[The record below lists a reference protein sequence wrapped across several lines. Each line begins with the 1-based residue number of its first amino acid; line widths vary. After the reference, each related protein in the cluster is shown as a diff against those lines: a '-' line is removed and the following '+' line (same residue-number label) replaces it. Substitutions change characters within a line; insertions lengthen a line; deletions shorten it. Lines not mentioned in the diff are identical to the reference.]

1 MATNENYVEFVE
13 YIVKAL
19 VDNPNDV
26 RVSKTLDERGVLLT
40 LDINPADMGYVIG
53 RRGQNARAI
62 RTLLRIVG
70 ARNDARLN
78 LKINEPEG
86 GRGPRSRDN
95 RDDRR
100 EYRRDR
106 DEDVDTS
113 AVDDLKI

>member
-1 MATNENYVEFVE
+1 MDNQENYVEFVE
-13 YIVKAL
+13 YIVRAL
-19 VDNPNDV
+19 VDNPKDV
-26 RVSKTLDERGVLLT
+26 KVEKTLDERGVLLT

-70 ARNDARLN
+70 ARNNARLN

-86 GRGPRSRDN
+86 SRGPRP
-95 RDDRR
+95 RDDRD
-100 EYRRDR
+100 RRDR
-106 DEDVDTS
+106 RDDDIDTS